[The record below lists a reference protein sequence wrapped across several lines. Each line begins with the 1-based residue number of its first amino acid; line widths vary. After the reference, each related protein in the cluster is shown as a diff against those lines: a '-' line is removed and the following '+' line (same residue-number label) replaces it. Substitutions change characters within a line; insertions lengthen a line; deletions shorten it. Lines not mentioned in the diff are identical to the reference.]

1 MKLLITKSASKQL
14 LKIPQK
20 QKLKIEEKI
29 EQLTSLPTPP
39 QTKKLSGRPGWR
51 LRIGDYRVL
60 YFIDKKKKSITV
72 LSVQHRKDAYRI

>member
-1 MKLLITKSASKQL
+1 MKLLVTKSASKQL
-14 LKIPQK
+14 LKIPHK
-20 QKLKIEEKI
+20 QRLKIEEKI
-29 EQLTSLPTPP
+29 EQLSNLPTSP

-60 YFIDKKKKSITV
+60 YFIDKKKRSIII